1 MTKRTN
7 NTMFYGVLFVVAVFS
22 LGLAIGLNLLW
33 FGVYEWIKQYFEL
46 SYLRA
51 SIAVGSVV
59 WFFAMM
65 QVMPSLT
72 DKHMK

>member
-51 SIAVGSVV
+51 SIAVGSVA